1 MNRIDFLKKL
11 GAASLVGVLF
21 PKMMVGE
28 DKPEK
33 HSDKFFHEKI
43 GTEKITKLVKSYEDA
58 CRYNGEKPI
67 HLYNVKSTDTI
78 DEIAYKRLKYTFKT
92 LNEDQFK
99 MDGKEKRWYVWFWL
113 DNSSPSGLRFGHTH
127 YSNGL
132 VTAASAA
139 HLCFKTRED
148 AEDAAK
154 KFIHIYAGF
163 VWPKN
168 TPATFSERKI
178 DMKILLC
185 KSRR

>member
-1 MNRIDFLKKL
+1 MKISEKINDYSDICRELGISGSGIRIEIEGFSFLET
-11 GAASLVGVLF
+11 SVLENVAKAMQIAKVYNQGWF
-21 PKMMVGE
+21 PKEG
-28 DKPEK
+28 DN
-33 HSDKFFHEKI
+33 
-43 GTEKITKLVKSYEDA
+43 
-58 CRYNGEKPI
+58 RY
-67 HLYNVKSTDTI
+67 Y
-78 DEIAYKRLKYTFKT
+78 AW
-92 LNEDQFK
+92 
-99 MDGKEKRWYVWFWL
+99 WYI
-113 DNSSPSGLRFGHTH
+113 DNSSPSGLRFAGTN
-127 YSNGL
+127 YGDGA
-132 VTAASAA
+132 VRAASAA